1 MNMNQYE
8 TVIILTPVLSEQQMK
23 DAVKSYRELI
33 TGNGGEM
40 VHEENWGLTKLAY
53 PIQKKGTGFY
63 HLFEFR
69 ANPEFI
75 KTMEL
80 AFRRDERILRY
91 LTVKLD
97 KNGVIY
103 NEKRRRGEVSAPK
116 PVVTAKVE
124 APPIA
129 AIIEEEE
136 LDA

>member
-1 MNMNQYE
+1 MSHNQYE

-33 TGNGGEM
+33 TGNGGVM

-63 HLFEFR
+63 HLFEYQ
-69 ANPEFI
+69 AGPEFV
-75 KTMEL
+75 KVMEI
-80 AFRRDERILRY
+80 AFRRDERVLRY

-103 NEKRRRGEVSAPK
+103 NDKRRRGEVSAPK
-116 PVVTAKVE
+116 PEKTPEIVAEIKAIKEEIE
-124 APPIA
+124 A
-129 AIIEEEE
+129 
-136 LDA
+136 